1 LVRVR
6 AECDDLQTLTQ
17 QLARIVHVLEVE
29 NQQLKATNSALQQQL
44 ATRSGVTD
52 LASRRVTRSG
62 PRWV

>member
-52 LASRRVTRSG
+52 LAGRRVTRSG